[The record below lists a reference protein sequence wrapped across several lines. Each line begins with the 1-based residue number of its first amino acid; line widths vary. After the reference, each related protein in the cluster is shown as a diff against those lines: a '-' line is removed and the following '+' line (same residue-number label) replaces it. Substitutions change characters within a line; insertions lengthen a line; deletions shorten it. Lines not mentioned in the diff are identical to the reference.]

1 MKNKLQ
7 KGMTFLELLMAMFIL
22 TVGISGVSALLHT
35 TISASND
42 GVLRLQAAYLAGE
55 GVEIVRNIRDDNL
68 LNHEDWLTGID
79 TNCSYCEVE
88 YDQMTIFGGSEYY
101 ANIDELQYLKSD
113 EDFFYSYQN
122 DGEES
127 IFKRGISITDNGTY
141 IEVESTVYW
150 WDNSLTVKNH
160 LYNWR

>member
-7 KGMTFLELLMAMFIL
+7 KGMTFLELLIAMFIL

-68 LNHEDWLTGID
+68 LNHRNWLTGIPTD
-79 TNCSYCEVE
+79 CSYCEVAYNTRTLTERGSIDNLNELVYIDAE
-88 YDQMTIFGGSEYY
+88 Y
-101 ANIDELQYLKSD
+101 
-113 EDFFYSYQN
+113 
-122 DGEES
+122 S
-127 IFKRGISITDNGTY
+127 IFKRGISITDHGDY